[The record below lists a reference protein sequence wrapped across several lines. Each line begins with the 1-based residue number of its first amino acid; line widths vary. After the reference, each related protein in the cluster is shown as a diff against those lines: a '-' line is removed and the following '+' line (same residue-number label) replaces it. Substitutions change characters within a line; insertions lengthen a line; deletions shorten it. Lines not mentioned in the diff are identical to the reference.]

1 MILFNRIH
9 NPASLDANSIESD
22 LSGGKT
28 VVIQFSE
35 RVYDDRI
42 LAELNA
48 LCERNSELLE
58 IRFYGHYED
67 NGYFDCQILEKLP
80 DVKSLFVDC
89 LYHAKNLTFLT
100 KLKRLHTLSLG
111 FFELKETEILNSEN
125 LKSLQKLLLSDTR
138 TKALNL
144 EYLREYQNLKYLI
157 CCSHTKN
164 IEAIG
169 ELNNLEYLSLNSI
182 SKEPIGFINNL
193 KKLKTLKLILGG
205 RSDINEIE
213 ENEIEELEIIRV
225 RGFNELK
232 NITCFRKLKKLQIED
247 QIQLT
252 EMVFDRTLHHLE
264 ELTILNCKSFSLLDG
279 LEKLVRLRRLWIYKT
294 GLDFDNLV
302 EKQLPKSL
310 KTFGFYTS
318 RVKIDKEIQ
327 SRIKSLGYQ
336 NRLAEV

>member
-9 NPASLDANSIESD
+9 NPAYLDTNSIESD
-22 LSGGKT
+22 LSESKT

-35 RVYDDRI
+35 KVYDDKI

-48 LCERNSELLE
+48 LCARNSELLE

-100 KLKRLHTLSLG
+100 KLKHLHTLSLG

-169 ELNNLEYLSLNSI
+169 ELKNLEYLSLNSI
-182 SKEPIGFINNL
+182 SKAPIGFVNNL

-205 RSDINEIE
+205 RSDIYEIE
-213 ENEIEELEIIRV
+213 DNDIEELEIIRV

-232 NITCFRKLKKLQIED
+232 NITRFKKLKKLQIED

-252 EMVFDRTLHHLE
+252 ELVFDKTLHHLE
-264 ELTILNCKSFSLLDG
+264 EVTILNCKSFSLLDG
-279 LEKLVRLRRLWIYKT
+279 LENLERLSRLWIYKT

-302 EKQLPKSL
+302 EKRLPKSL

-318 RVKIDKEIQ
+318 KVKIDKEIQ
-327 SRIKSLGYQ
+327 IKIKSLGYQ

>member
-1 MILFNRIH
+1 M
-9 NPASLDANSIESD
+9 SES
-22 LSGGKT
+22 KT

-35 RVYDDRI
+35 KVYDDKI

-48 LCERNSELLE
+48 LCARNSELLE

-67 NGYFDCQILEKLP
+67 NRYFDSQILEKLP

-100 KLKRLHTLSLG
+100 KLKHLHTLSLG

-169 ELNNLEYLSLNSI
+169 ELKNLEYLSLNSI
-182 SKEPIGFINNL
+182 SKAPIGFVNNL

-205 RSDINEIE
+205 RSDIYEIE
-213 ENEIEELEIIRV
+213 DNDIEELEIIRV

-232 NITCFRKLKKLQIED
+232 NITRFKKLKKLQIED

-252 EMVFDRTLHHLE
+252 ELVFDKTLHHLE
-264 ELTILNCKSFSLLDG
+264 EVTILNCKSFSLLDG
-279 LEKLVRLRRLWIYKT
+279 LENLERLSRLWIYKT

-302 EKQLPKSL
+302 EKRLPKSL

-318 RVKIDKEIQ
+318 KVKIDKEIQ
-327 SRIKSLGYQ
+327 IKIKSLGYQ